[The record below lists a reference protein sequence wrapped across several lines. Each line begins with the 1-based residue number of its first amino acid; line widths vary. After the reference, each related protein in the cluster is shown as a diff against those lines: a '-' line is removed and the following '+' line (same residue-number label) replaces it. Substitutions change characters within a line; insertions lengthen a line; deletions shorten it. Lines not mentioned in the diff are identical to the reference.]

1 MWLFSTKHSLLG
13 SGVFHGWT
21 DWHCHMLPGV
31 DDGVRS
37 LDKTLKYLSVYAE
50 MGVMDVWFTPHIMED
65 FPNTTED
72 LRKRF
77 REVQAAY
84 KGPIQLHL
92 GAENMMD
99 NLFEERLEKGD
110 LLPLPNDYLL
120 VETSYFSPP
129 YDLWGTLKRIQ
140 EKGYRPLL
148 AHPERYVYMG
158 DREYKKLAEKGVALQ
173 LNLPSL
179 CNLYGPEVR
188 RKAYT
193 LLKEGAYQ
201 RCGSDLHRLSP
212 IKHGFEEPQFKK
224 EIIEAV
230 RKLGRYEEDL

>member
-1 MWLFSTKHSLLG
+1 MWPFSTKKSLYS
-13 SGVFHGWT
+13 SGVLHGWT

-31 DDGVRS
+31 DDGVQHME
-37 LDKTLKYLSVYAE
+37 KTLKYLSVYAE

-65 FPNTTED
+65 FPNTTQD

-77 REVQAAY
+77 QEVQAAY
-84 KGPIQLHL
+84 KGPIRLHL
-92 GAENMMD
+92 AAENMMD
-99 NLFEERLEKGD
+99 NLFAERLEQGD
-110 LLPLPNDYLL
+110 LLPLPDDYLL
-120 VETSYFSPP
+120 VETSYFNPP

-140 EKGYRPLL
+140 EKGYHPLL

-158 DREYKKLAEKGVALQ
+158 EREYKKLEEKGVAFQ

-193 LLKEGAYQ
+193 LLKAGAYQ
-201 RCGSDLHRLSP
+201 RCGSDLHRLTP
-212 IKHGFEEPQFKK
+212 IKKGFEAPLFKK
-224 EIIEAV
+224 DIIEAV
-230 RKLGRYEEDL
+230 RNLCQYSGE